1 MRSEDYAILDELLK
15 EFRKEAAEIDVQTSE
30 NLRRVREAE
39 TYISSVTDSE
49 SDDFKVFSPRKAEVL
64 YKKELEDARR
74 EIAVCR
80 DENGRLCRR
89 RELLAGYVEK
99 LEALTECLKRESGAG
114 VKEAGEL
121 RDESLR
127 QLENLGEK
135 LDSVC
140 SYIDKKP
147 VQAKQDLA
155 IAGKCL
161 KEVMDKMRDTMWDTM
176 WLLRE

>member
-1 MRSEDYAILDELLK
+1 MKSEDYDILDELLK
-15 EFRKEAAEIDVQTSE
+15 EFRKEAAEIDAQTSE

-49 SDDFKVFSPRKAEVL
+49 SDDFKVFSPRRAEVL
-64 YKKELEDARR
+64 YKEELENARR
-74 EIAVCR
+74 EIAACR
-80 DENGRLCRR
+80 DENRRLSQR
-89 RELLAGYVEK
+89 RELLAGYMER
-99 LEALTECLKRESGAG
+99 LETLLGCLKRESGAG

-127 QLENLGEK
+127 KLEDLKEK
-135 LDSVC
+135 LGSAC

-147 VQAKQDLA
+147 IQAKQDLA

-161 KEVMDKMRDTMWDTM
+161 REVMDKMRDTMW
-176 WLLRE
+176 LLRE